1 MLAPGGTTPVQPMSE
16 PGGAAPPRWRT
27 EDGAENTAI
36 AAGRPA
42 TAQEAGRSFS
52 VFGTFGA
59 LLVTRPDTLEA
70 AYRLISAELAAIDA
84 ACSRFR
90 PDSELSL
97 VNAAGG
103 RVTEVSAL
111 FAEALQTALTAAAL
125 TDGDVDPTCGGSLV
139 RLGYDRDFAEVR
151 ANTSAL
157 TRAAA
162 PAPGWRLVELDPERR
177 TVRVPAGVVLDLGA
191 TAKALAA
198 DRAAAGAAA
207 AVGCGVLVNLGGDIA
222 LAGQAPAGGWRV
234 EVSDKLPD
242 DQADGAAARRA
253 CGQVVSIDSGGLAT
267 SCTASRGWRRG
278 EERLHHI
285 VVPGTGRPAD
295 GCWRTVSVAAATC
308 VSANIASTAAI
319 IRGEPAACWL
329 DRLGLP
335 ARLVRGDGRVVT
347 TGGWPADDQ
356 AGQA

>member
-1 MLAPGGTTPVQPMSE
+1 MPAQAAAT
-16 PGGAAPPRWRT
+16 GAA
-27 EDGAENTAI
+27 AI
-36 AAGRPA
+36 VAGRPA

-52 VFGTFGA
+52 VFGTFGS
-59 LLVTRPDTLEA
+59 LLVTRPDALDA
-70 AYRLISAELAAIDA
+70 GYRLLSAELAAIDA

-90 PDSELSL
+90 PDSELTL
-97 VNAAGG
+97 LNRARG
-103 RVTEVSAL
+103 RVIEVSAL

-151 ANTSAL
+151 ADTGAL
-157 TRAAA
+157 AQSAA
-162 PAPGWRLVELDPERR
+162 PAPGWRLVELDVERR
-177 TVRVPAGVVLDLGA
+177 TVRMPAGVLLDLGA

-198 DRAAAGAAA
+198 DRGAALVAA

-222 LAGQAPAGGWRV
+222 IAGQGPAGGWRI
-234 EVSDKLPD
+234 EVSDALPA
-242 DQADGAAARRA
+242 DQGDGQQAQRAR
-253 CGQVVSIDSGGLAT
+253 GQVVSVGSGGLAT

-285 VVPGTGRPAD
+285 IVPGTGRPAD

-308 VSANIASTAAI
+308 VGANIASTAAI
-319 IRGEPAACWL
+319 IRGEPAARWL
-329 DRLGLP
+329 DQSGLP

-347 TGGWPADDQ
+347 TGGWPADDPE
-356 AGQA
+356 ASL